1 MNRKFLALF
10 TLSPLAILFAADS
23 QTTFKY
29 PPAVKELGNE
39 DREVVLAEI

>member
-1 MNRKFLALF
+1 MNWKFFARL
-10 TLSPLAILFAADS
+10 TLCPLAIVFAADS